1 MQVQPGPPGLVIPG
15 NASPLNTMDMSR
27 VGVSPTLLA
36 MDRDEVLPMLV
47 ATKLELAEEK
57 RE

>member
-1 MQVQPGPPGLVIPG
+1 
-15 NASPLNTMDMSR
+15 
-27 VGVSPTLLA
+27 VSPTLLA